1 MESQKL
7 DTEFRVCR
15 NFVPLN
21 STLFQGQL
29 YFHLTE
35 AKSMARLNIVKCM
48 KEEHMIWETGKQ
60 INEHLEALRKEKNKI
75 SRKKIASEWSQ

>member
-1 MESQKL
+1 
-7 DTEFRVCR
+7 
-15 NFVPLN
+15 
-21 STLFQGQL
+21 
-29 YFHLTE
+29 
-35 AKSMARLNIVKCM
+35 MARLNIVKCM